1 MNTHEHGQTPKWLTI
16 DQAYLLC
23 QEHELPRT
31 KKTIR
36 QWCRQNH
43 VTGQKQTTQNGERW
57 VLDEASL
64 LVKIEAEKQMLASM
78 MQVQTG
84 SNPSEPLSGNTF
96 HNFHNGQSEPVQ
108 TGADQFEQVRT
119 SADVSEPVLA
129 EQISELEIQV
139 RSLEIDKAVRD
150 RHVEFLSKQNDE
162 GQKNLLSQ
170 SRYIGHLETQVFQL
184 GGKPDAKFLQ
194 PPTPQGAPDVEAPN
208 PSQQPFSNMSSQ
220 TGVVK

>member
-43 VTGQKQTTQNGERW
+43 VTGQKQTTRNGERW

-64 LVKIEAEKQMLASM
+64 LVKIEAEKQMQASM
-78 MQVQTG
+78 TQVQTG
-84 SNPSEPLSGNTF
+84 SNPSEPLAGNT
-96 HNFHNGQSEPVQ
+96 FHNGQSEPVQ

-119 SADVSEPVLA
+119 SADPSEPVLS
-129 EQISELEIQV
+129 EQISELESKV

-150 RHVEFLSKQNDE
+150 KHVEFLSKQNDE

-170 SRYIGHLETQVFQL
+170 SRYIGHLETQVLQL

-194 PPTPQGAPDVEAPN
+194 PPTAQSEPDIETPN
-208 PSQQPFSNMSSQ
+208 PSQRPFNSMNSQ
-220 TGVVK
+220 ADVVK

>member
-64 LVKIEAEKQMLASM
+64 LVKIEAEKQMRASM
-78 MQVQTG
+78 AQ
-84 SNPSEPLSGNTF
+84 
-96 HNFHNGQSEPVQ
+96 VQ
-108 TGADQFEQVRT
+108 TGADQFGQVRT
-119 SADVSEPVLA
+119 STDSSEPVLA
-129 EQISELEIQV
+129 EQISELESKV

-150 RHVEFLSKQNDE
+150 KHVEFLSKQNDE

-170 SRYIGHLETQVFQL
+170 SRYIGHLETQVLQL

-194 PPTPQGAPDVEAPN
+194 PPTAQSDPDFETPN
-208 PSQQPFSNMSSQ
+208 PSQQPFNNMNSQ
-220 TGVVK
+220 ADVVK